1 VRWREGDRNRSRA
14 FTRKR
19 DAELFDA
26 EQRRLRQFRGVNH
39 VVGDDVRLSE
49 FAGKWWTDYAEV
61 HLSKRTRANYAVQL
75 DARIIP
81 ELGGLRLRDIR
92 PSTVETWIATMQ
104 RRGDGAPSIV
114 RASAVLSAILQR
126 TLVSNLV
133 DVNAARAARKP
144 RQAPPRRPDPIEP
157 LVVEKLR
164 AQLEPAD
171 STLVA
176 VLAYS
181 GLRPESEALTLTW
194 GNIGERTLEIHAPAS
209 HNGQT
214 RHVRL
219 LKPLAD
225 DLKTWRETSGNPPAS
240 SLVFPGPAGKPWT
253 ERGWQN
259 WRRRV
264 WRPAAKAAG
273 LAEGSRPRDLRAS
286 YASVLIRGGMTVV
299 EVAQELG
306 HSPQMCLR
314 VYGRVFAEAP
324 KRRVKPET
332 AILNA
337 RKELARSLS
346 VPSTVDGKASPKR
359 KRPAFAGP
367 S

>member
-14 FTRKR
+14 FSRKR

-39 VVGDDVRLSE
+39 IVGDDVRLSD
-49 FAGKWWTDYAEV
+49 FADKWWTDYAEV
-61 HLSKRTRANYAVQL
+61 HLSKRTQANYAVQL

-92 PSTVETWIATMQ
+92 PSTVEAWIAAMQ

-126 TLVSNLV
+126 ALVSDLV

-176 VLAYS
+176 MLAYS
-181 GLRPESEALTLTW
+181 GLRPESEGLKLTW
-194 GNIGERTLEIHAPAS
+194 GNVGEHTLEVHATKT
-209 HNGQT
+209 GQT
-214 RHVRL
+214 RYVRL
-219 LKPLAD
+219 VKPLAD
-225 DLKTWRETSGNPPAS
+225 DLRAWRIMSGGPSPS
-240 SLVFPGPAGKPWT
+240 SLLFPGPSGKAWT

-264 WRPAAKAAG
+264 WRPAATAAG
-273 LAEGSRPRDLRAS
+273 LPAGSRPRDLRAS
-286 YASVLIRGGMTVV
+286 YASLLIRSGMTVV
-299 EVAQELG
+299 EVAHELG
-306 HSPQMCLR
+306 HSPAMCLR
-314 VYGRVFAEAP
+314 VYGRAFAEAP

-346 VPSTVDGKASPKR
+346 VPTVGDD
-359 KRPAFAGP
+359 
-367 S
+367 